1 LGRYL
6 PRPIANRLA
15 RAAGSGVETLDAVP
29 DSAPLL
35 RAVALQPVAAGEAVG
50 EALADPTLA
59 NVTNAGYQT
68 AITFGRPLAALG
80 IGGAG
85 YLEAARRDAGLTI
98 APSAEAAAKDKK
110 TQRVYEGLNA
120 DQSARLD
127 ELRAK
132 IEARTASRAERQ
144 EFEGLNSIV
153 TDLQRQRNAASAQE
167 IDRQVQAAEA
177 AKAREMA
184 RDRRFSET
192 DVGRIYEKTGGL
204 APMAFGAATGA
215 LSRLATGGRS
225 NLAYNYALPG
235 AAGSAA
241 GLTAAN
247 LPLMYNS
254 VFTES
259 VNPEK
264 AAYLAYA
271 RELPDGH
278 PRKRAALEY
287 AASLPDEN
295 PVRVNA
301 AREFY
306 DPVKL
311 GERAIMG
318 GVEGLLGGLLGADVV
333 RIAGRPVDRLLS
345 LARKGEDASVPAAR
359 QQRRV
364 IREVEDVNG
373 VVRYYDATAKRW
385 VKKSD
390 VEQP

>member
-1 LGRYL
+1 
-6 PRPIANRLA
+6 
-15 RAAGSGVETLDAVP
+15 
-29 DSAPLL
+29 
-35 RAVALQPVAAGEAVG
+35 
-50 EALADPTLA
+50 
-59 NVTNAGYQT
+59 
-68 AITFGRPLAALG
+68 
-80 IGGAG
+80 
-85 YLEAARRDAGLTI
+85 
-98 APSAEAAAKDKK
+98 
-110 TQRVYEGLNA
+110 
-120 DQSARLD
+120 
-127 ELRAK
+127 
-132 IEARTASRAERQ
+132 
-144 EFEGLNSIV
+144 
-153 TDLQRQRNAASAQE
+153 
-167 IDRQVQAAEA
+167 
-177 AKAREMA
+177 
-184 RDRRFSET
+184 
-192 DVGRIYEKTGGL
+192 
-204 APMAFGAATGA
+204 MAFGAATGA

-311 GERAIMG
+311 G
-318 GVEGLLGGLLGADVV
+318 VEGLLGGLLGADVV